1 MIKRTATTAALLAML
16 AGSAVAN
23 SSPGTYFGSQEAFR
37 EGQHNLTINLVRT
50 KQPATIQLED
60 VRGRVI
66 ATKDGDAGVYRNVK
80 LSTTLASLN
89 NDVIAKLIVNGEVA
103 DRIRIQTKR

>member
-23 SSPGTYFGSQEAFR
+23 SFPGTYFGPQDAFR
-37 EGQHNLTINLVRT
+37 EGQHNMTINLVRT

-66 ATKDGDAGVYRNVK
+66 TTKDVGPGAHRNIK
-80 LSTTLASLN
+80 LNTPLASLN

-103 DRIRIQTKR
+103 DEIRIQTQR